1 MLRSFF
7 EKWSGTGGFG
17 KNGRRNNGTN
27 GKLSKNGTFSIL
39 AL

>member
-1 MLRSFF
+1 MPRSFF
-7 EKWSGTGGFG
+7 EKWFG
-17 KNGRRNNGTN
+17 QVVSSKNGRGNNGTN